1 MSRSRFGGD
10 EKGLGRGSGPL
21 LSGEKSLR
29 RSLWCGLSTITGC
42 LRDGVATV
50 AIAEG
55 VVETNPAV
63 EVAVVVVAAA
73 AVVLVVAV
81 TAAGAGAGAG
91 AVYAGK
97 SI

>member
-29 RSLWCGLSTITGC
+29 RSLRCGLSTITGC
-42 LRDGVATV
+42 LWDGVATV
-50 AIAEG
+50 TIAEG
-55 VVETNPAV
+55 VVETSP
-63 EVAVVVVAAA
+63 VAAA
-73 AVVLVVAV
+73 LVVAV
-81 TAAGAGAGAG
+81 TAAGAGAGA
-91 AVYAGK
+91 VYAGK

>member
-10 EKGLGRGSGPL
+10 EKGLGRGRGPL

-29 RSLWCGLSTITGC
+29 RSLRCGLSTITGC
-42 LRDGVATV
+42 LWDGVATV

-55 VVETNPAV
+55 VVETNPA
-63 EVAVVVVAAA
+63 AVVAAA
-73 AVVLVVAV
+73 VVVLVVAV

-91 AVYAGK
+91 ALYAGQ